1 MWCLSTYTPRLYTM
15 KNSRLLPVV
24 GASVALAAGVL
35 FVAQN
40 QAEAVAPVDAFPL
53 PVLRPGASK
62 IAIEGT
68 LTALDAV
75 TRVATI
81 NGTRV
86 FIPAGVLIDTTHD
99 GIGDITLDQLAN
111 PNLPTPVGGT
121 MAVLGLAQSVNG
133 LARFTA
139 SSVYWEFSENVVVG
153 PLIAVD
159 ANLGMFQVN
168 GTLVQMT
175 SDPRFLPNLH
185 DANGVPISVA
195 DLTPGIGG
203 LVSAEGYL
211 ENGVLMAKVV
221 EADVIAPSATDTVV
235 IDRALYDGGKRTVEV
250 RGWVTAHPATGVVV
264 PSVQVD
270 LGCDSIGLVTV
281 TAVFDPLLGQGNFR
295 YKPANNSVPT
305 NPGQVCVRSANG
317 GEALRNFN

>member
-1 MWCLSTYTPRLYTM
+1 MKLSSLV
-15 KNSRLLPVV
+15 PVV
-24 GASVALAAGVL
+24 GASAALAAGVL

-40 QAEAVAPVDAFPL
+40 QAEAVAPIDAFPL
-53 PVLRPGASK
+53 PVLRPGAEA
-62 IAIEGT
+62 IVIEGT
-68 LTALDAV
+68 LTALDVA
-75 TRVATI
+75 TRVATV
-81 NGTRV
+81 NSTRV
-86 FIPAGVLIDTTHD
+86 FIPAGVLVDTTHD
-99 GIGDITLDQLAN
+99 GIGDITLEQLAN
-111 PNLPTPVGGT
+111 PNLPSPVGGT
-121 MAVLGLAQSVNG
+121 MAVTGVAQSVDG

-139 SSVYWEFSENVVVG
+139 TGVYWEFAENVVAG
-153 PLIAVD
+153 PLIMVD

-168 GTLVQMT
+168 GTPVQMT
-175 SDPRFLPNLH
+175 SDPRFLPSLT

-195 DLTPGIGG
+195 DLTPGIGST
-203 LVSAEGYL
+203 VAVEGYL
-211 ENGVLMAKVV
+211 ENGILMAKVV

-250 RGWVTAHPATGVVV
+250 RGWVTAHPATGVVA

-270 LGCDSIGLVTV
+270 LGCDTIGLVTV

-305 NPGQVCVRSANG
+305 NPGQVCVRSPNG